1 VGVTN
6 LNKICWLT
14 SDENGILLSSTG
26 ISLYVVV
33 ALPVFAMIIIFGLS
47 SRSLM
52 SVTIKSEDDKS
63 ITVDAEGYDAFWD
76 NIRHIF
82 YYSWESHY
90 YPSVY

>member
-1 VGVTN
+1 MQLSLLQVFHT
-6 LNKICWLT
+6 
-14 SDENGILLSSTG
+14 GILLSSTG
-26 ISLYVVV
+26 ISLFVVV
-33 ALPVFAMIIIFGLS
+33 ALLVFAMIIIFGLS

-76 NIRHIF
+76 DIRHIF

>member
-1 VGVTN
+1 MQ
-6 LNKICWLT
+6 L
-14 SDENGILLSSTG
+14 SLLQVF
-26 ISLYVVV
+26 VVV
-33 ALPVFAMIIIFGLS
+33 ALLVFAMIIIFGLS
-47 SRSLM
+47 SR
-52 SVTIKSEDDKS
+52 VTIKSEDDKS